1 MDNSS
6 VKNRHGSD
14 GGIMRFTGKIALIRR
29 RQQRHRAGAALNGMR
44 RRGNA

>member
-14 GGIMRFTGKIALIRR
+14 GGIMRFAGKVAPITGGSGRIGLAKARQLIAE
-29 RQQRHRAGAALNGMR
+29 GA
-44 RRGNA
+44 